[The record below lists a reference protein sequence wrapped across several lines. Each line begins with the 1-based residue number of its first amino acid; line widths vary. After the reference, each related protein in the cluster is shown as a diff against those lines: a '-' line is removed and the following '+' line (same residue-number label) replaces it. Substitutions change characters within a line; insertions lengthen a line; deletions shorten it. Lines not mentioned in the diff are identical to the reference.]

1 MTNQR
6 AVILLSQMYL
16 PAFDEEEKEAI
27 TKAIEALTEQNTVM
41 TPAEFF
47 EALKEIDEATK
58 RPGRQ
63 YDDYELFH
71 ISADDLMCEILRGLG
86 YGDGVDF
93 FEAHEK
99 WYA

>member
-1 MTNQR
+1 MIDR
-6 AVILLSQMYL
+6 EKVI
-16 PAFDEEEKEAI
+16 K
-27 TKAIEALTEQNTVM
+27 TVM
-41 TPAEFF
+41 SPAEFL
-47 EALKEIDEATK
+47 EALKEIDKTTK

-93 FEAHEK
+93 FETHEK